1 MICLY
6 ILDCNYNFASHCCK
20 LIDRRVIV
28 VANESFSFQI
38 LEEED

>member
-6 ILDCNYNFASHCCK
+6 ILDCNYNFASHCK